1 MRFHMDKLYFSQ
13 AMALAKGNETR
24 AAKLLN
30 LKPHTFRYQYKKNVE
45 AQETAAEKTDLP
57 QKGEPDLD

>member
-1 MRFHMDKLYFSQ
+1 MRFHMDKIYFSQ

-45 AQETAAEKTDLP
+45 AQETASGKTGTP
-57 QKGEPDLD
+57 KKQKMDY